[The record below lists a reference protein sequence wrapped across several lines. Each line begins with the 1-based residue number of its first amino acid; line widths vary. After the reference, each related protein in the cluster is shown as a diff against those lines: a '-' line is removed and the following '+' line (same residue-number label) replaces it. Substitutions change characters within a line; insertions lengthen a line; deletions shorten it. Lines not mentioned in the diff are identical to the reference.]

1 MTTHGKKVLA
11 SATGGQAR
19 LLGLGDLMK
28 VSRAGLIASHLWLF
42 FLPVALSGQLPGV
55 AFWVG
60 ALYVTVPLGLLIYGW
75 NDFRDADV
83 DALSRR
89 KRDSTMA
96 AWFGYRLGEAKR
108 RLLPAAIVAL
118 QLPFVVLTAAFG
130 QLRVLLWLPAM
141 ALANALYN
149 GPGVRLSR
157 LPVVA
162 ELTALW
168 IYINILWLSVLLSGI
183 ELRWPA
189 WALAATVILAFQVA
203 GAIVD
208 IPADRR
214 TGKRTLAAVLGE
226 RRAALALAVIVAI
239 KAALLGAGLQA
250 PLAALLNL
258 AAVPLCLARPA
269 FVRVHWSGLLYVYFV
284 LVDWI
289 CLGLLTVSTGGIR

>member
-1 MTTHGKKVLA
+1 M
-11 SATGGQAR
+11 
-19 LLGLGDLMK
+19 
-28 VSRAGLIASHLWLF
+28 
-42 FLPVALSGQLPGV
+42 
-55 AFWVG
+55 
-60 ALYVTVPLGLLIYGW
+60 
-75 NDFRDADV
+75 
-83 DALSRR
+83 
-89 KRDSTMA
+89 
-96 AWFGYRLGEAKR
+96 
-108 RLLPAAIVAL
+108 
-118 QLPFVVLTAAFG
+118 
-130 QLRVLLWLPAM
+130 PAM

-183 ELRWPA
+183 ELSWPA
-189 WALAATVILAFQVA
+189 WALAAAAILAFQVA

-226 RRAALALAVIVAI
+226 RRAALALAGIVVI

-258 AAVPLCLARPA
+258 AAVPPCLARPA
-269 FVRVHWSGLLYVYFV
+269 FARIHWSGLLYVYFV

-289 CLGLLTVSTGGIR
+289 CLGLLTVSAGGVR